1 MSVKTFN
8 TRVKNK
14 IDVDRSLI
22 GFRPLLGELVIGG
35 SSSQNGK
42 ISTNQNDDPYIAKI
56 GDGVNLWEDLPS
68 IGNSILKGESCTVTN
83 LGSGVG
89 QISLTIPSGD
99 RRYAFATINTQ
110 SGIDELNIVV
120 SGTNPM
126 LSEHYLLIH
135 NNGNSDIWLAS
146 ITGTFDETLA
156 KVHTRQDYI
165 TAGDICEL
173 QIKVFKLDGGYVMTA
188 IPQLGIHQAITV
200 SNGENVW
207 EINRN

>member
-14 IDVDRSLI
+14 IDVTGSLT
-22 GFRPLLGELVIGG
+22 GFRPLLGEIVIGG
-35 SSSQNGK
+35 ASGQNGK
-42 ISTNQNDDPYIAKI
+42 ISANQNDNPYTAKI
-56 GDGVNLWEDLPS
+56 GDGVNYWEDLPS
-68 IGNSILKGESCTVTN
+68 IGNSILKGESCTVSN
-83 LGSGVG
+83 LGSGIG

-99 RRYAFATINTQ
+99 KRYACATISAQ
-110 SGIDELNIVV
+110 SGVDELNIVV

-126 LSEHYLLIH
+126 LSEHYLLIK
-135 NNGNSDIWLAS
+135 NNGNSDIWIDS
-146 ITGTFDETLA
+146 ITGTFDSESAT
-156 KVHTRQDYI
+156 VNTRQDYI

-173 QIKVFKLDGGYVMTA
+173 QIKIFKLDGRYVMTA
-188 IPQLGIHQAITV
+188 IPQLCIHQAITV